1 MLILSI
7 VCLGTKN
14 ALYAQDDGS
23 DADNSLSLKELA
35 LRLAQNGPFK
45 TLHTPR
51 RVRILFRGACLADTL
66 GTSGAVLVWEH
77 EYYPQ
82 LYLPES
88 AFFEPAGFDVVTSER
103 DVYKDDRGR
112 KVATE
117 LEIKVRLSKS
127 SAKEGINHGSDEAFE
142 NIWGSVFCF
151 AQDLEGPAEE
161 LRGMVKVQFA
171 AVGECKIIK
180 IGFERRYN

>member
-1 MLILSI
+1 MYTHDY
-7 VCLGTKN
+7 CT
-14 ALYAQDDGS
+14 
-23 DADNSLSLKELA
+23 DAHISLSLKALA

-51 RVRILFRGACLADTL
+51 RVRILFKGACLADTL

-103 DVYKDDRGR
+103 EIYKDDRGR
-112 KVATE
+112 TVATE
-117 LEIKVRLSKS
+117 LEIQVRLSQTP
-127 SAKEGINHGSDEAFE
+127 EEERVNHGPDHDFE
-142 NIWGSVFCF
+142 TIWGSVFCF
-151 AQDLEGPAEE
+151 AQDLKGPAEE
-161 LRGMVKVQFA
+161 LRGMIKVQFA
-171 AVGECKIIK
+171 AVGQCNIHQETLTRHV
-180 IGFERRYN
+180 G